1 MTEPAFL
8 GIRASARR
16 VQRSRHTIHRW
27 LRQGM
32 PYTLHEGRRFILEE
46 HLLTWYRKKLLANPT
61 RKRRK
66 EFPEIT

>member
-32 PYTLHEGRRFILEE
+32 PYTLYEGRRFILEAD
-46 HLLTWYRKKLLANPT
+46 LLAHYRKKLIA
-61 RKRRK
+61 KRAS
-66 EFPEIT
+66 EFQKKI

>member
-16 VQRSRHTIHRW
+16 VQRSRRTIQRW

-32 PYTLHEGRRFILEE
+32 PYIQFEGRKMILEQD
-46 HLLTWYRKKLLANPT
+46 LLSTYRTKLLSNPT
-61 RKRRK
+61 RKRR
-66 EFPEIT
+66 PESA